1 MTREITR
8 RAPLYPTACVA
19 SATPPSLLTHPVKMK
34 RKFSVHSLEGD
45 TVETLEGVSSR
56 GGVVV
61 NVFRC
66 CRWID
71 TDKQGSICQRLKF

>member
-1 MTREITR
+1 MNREITR
-8 RAPLYPTACVA
+8 RAPLYPAACVA

-34 RKFSVHSLEGD
+34 RKFSIRRLEGD
-45 TVETLEGVSSR
+45 CVETLEGAWSW

-61 NVFRC
+61 NIIRC
-66 CRWID
+66 CWWID